1 MTYLTPDE
9 YEAHGLEATTSPSWI
24 AAASALID
32 AHCRRPTLDVAQY
45 RERARLDCGRNTVR
59 LSYLPLA
66 TVAPATHPFVAVR
79 ARYGV
84 PRRGDSLAE
93 TANEIAQ
100 AFSLPGSWTTL
111 DPATIEFS
119 ADTGEITLPANAL
132 GLTFNELDVTYVAGL
147 SDVTEPVKV
156 ACAQIVRN
164 AQATPALN
172 VRAGSLDR
180 MHLEYFADT
189 LLDPTVRKLLSPYVA
204 QKL

>member
-1 MTYLTPDE
+1 MNYLTPDE
-9 YEAHGLEATTSPSWI
+9 YEAHGLEATTSLAWI
-24 AAASALID
+24 AAASALLD

-45 RERARLDCGRNTVR
+45 HERARLDSGRSTVR

-66 TVAPATHPFVAVR
+66 TVAPATTPFITVR

-84 PRRGDSLAE
+84 PRRGDAH
-93 TANEIAQ
+93 ADAAYEIAQ

-119 ADTGEITLPANAL
+119 AETGEITLATNPL
-132 GLTFNELDVTYVAGL
+132 GLGFNELDVTYVAGFSEVPEAL
-147 SDVTEPVKV
+147 KV
-156 ACAQIVRN
+156 ACAQMVRN

-189 LLDPTVRKLLSPYVA
+189 VIDPTVRKLLAPYVA

>member
-1 MTYLTPDE
+1 MNYLTPDE
-9 YEAHGLEATTSPSWI
+9 YEAHGLEATTPLAWI

-45 RERARLDCGRNTVR
+45 RERARLDCGRNTIR

-66 TVAPATHPFVAVR
+66 TVAPATHPFITVR

-84 PRRGDSLAE
+84 ARRGEALAD
-93 TANEIAQ
+93 AAYDIVQ

-119 ADTGEITLPANAL
+119 AETGEITLAANPL
-132 GLTFNELDVTYVAGL
+132 GLGFNELDATYLAGFSEVPNAL
-147 SDVTEPVKV
+147 KV

-189 LLDPTVRKLLSPYVA
+189 LVDPTVRKLLAPYVA

>member
-1 MTYLTPDE
+1 L
-9 YEAHGLEATTSPSWI
+9 
-24 AAASALID
+24 
-32 AHCRRPTLDVAQY
+32 AQY
-45 RERARLDCGRNTVR
+45 CEHPRLDCGRNTAR
-59 LSYLPLA
+59 LSYLPL
-66 TVAPATHPFVAVR
+66 TPVAPAPTPFVTVR

-84 PRRGDSLAE
+84 PRRGDALAD
-93 TANEIAQ
+93 AAGEIAQ

-111 DPATIEFS
+111 DPATIEWI

-132 GLTFNELDVTYVAGL
+132 GLSFNELDVTYSAGF
-147 SDVTEPVKV
+147 SDVPGPVKV

-172 VRAGSLDR
+172 VRAGSLAS

-189 LLDPTVRKLLSPYVA
+189 LLDPTVRKLLAPYVA

>member
-1 MTYLTPDE
+1 MNYLTPDE
-9 YEAHGLEATTSPSWI
+9 YEAHGLEATTSPAWI
-24 AAASALID
+24 ASASALID

-45 RERARLDCGRNTVR
+45 RECARLDCGRNTSR

-66 TVAPATHPFVAVR
+66 TVAPATHPFITVR

-84 PRRGDSLAE
+84 PRRGEALAD
-93 TANEIAQ
+93 AAYDIAQ

-111 DPATIEFS
+111 DPATIEFNVE
-119 ADTGEITLPANAL
+119 TGEITLSPNPL
-132 GLTFNELDVTYVAGL
+132 GLGFNELDVTYIAGFSEVPNAL
-147 SDVTEPVKV
+147 KV

-172 VRAGSLDR
+172 IRAGSLDR
-180 MHLEYFADT
+180 MRLEYFADT
-189 LLDPTVRKLLSPYVA
+189 LVDATVHKLLAPYVA